1 MRPKC
6 STLTTPAFLLVKKF
20 IKQNSYYIV
29 DMVKFM
35 DFIVMHILR
44 GQADLE
50 QGW

>member
-20 IKQNSYYIV
+20 IKQNNYV
-29 DMVKFM
+29 VNMVKFM
-35 DFIVMHILR
+35 DFIVMHILPGR
-44 GQADLE
+44 ADFE